1 MSSTCSSKAPG
12 GERNW
17 NRSWPCC
24 AATSALARVPKSA
37 REMWSTVTSIPL
49 AVPQSL
55 AYLSNQTSYDGT
67 KWLHWRILSVFSLRL
82 IRMVGPRAT
91 AAAAPV
97 VVVTNSRRSIPLRL
111 VIEMPPIAHRSGV
124 RCRVP
129 VSGPRPLTPDPWNLS
144 QGVQH
149 AEGHLIGA
157 RGTRDVPGHGSEP
170 LHP

>member
-1 MSSTCSSKAPG
+1 QTPQPASAVRST
-12 GERNW
+12 
-17 NRSWPCC
+17 
-24 AATSALARVPKSA
+24 LL
-37 REMWSTVTSIPL
+37 SIPL

-111 VIEMPPIAHRSGV
+111 VIEIPPIAHRSAV

-129 VSGPRPLTPDPWNLS
+129 GVRPPTPDTRPL
-144 QGVQH
+144 
-149 AEGHLIGA
+149 
-157 RGTRDVPGHGSEP
+157 EP
-170 LHP
+170 LTECTAR